1 MKKLVILLFLLALA
15 LAAQLL
21 AFPPLCSC
29 PFCYSNPGTT
39 SCTLK
44 TGSGYTVVTC
54 GYYIPRYCE
63 GPA

>member
-1 MKKLVILLFLLALA
+1 MRKVFVLLFLLALA
-15 LAAQLL
+15 AVAPLL
-21 AFPPLCSC
+21 GLPPLCSC

-39 SCTLK
+39 SCSLS